1 MATQQHPAFDP
12 SHPLPPNGALRNSG
26 WKKDYCGSTA
36 KRENVS
42 FDQLWLGAILEA
54 QSWKA
59 REEKVRI
66 PAFEAKWDKTKESI
80 ETKAQVLRN
89 VTIAGNQL
97 QGDAEILLGNSTG
110 LRQALQ
116 QTKLPIRKAGELP
129 QVQLDE
135 STILPRAYA
144 AVASYLQAV
153 GYEFEEQTFEQYFAA
168 IQESVAFEMRE
179 LWQLRAFAKMVL
191 LESVAA
197 LAERMEPAAYLRS
210 EDSAKATA
218 PVTAEG
224 SGAASLSTLVASMRR
239 IDGADWNE
247 IFEHVN
253 AVEQILRRDPRD
265 AYASMDF
272 ESRDNYRQTIAQ
284 LAKRAKTSEQEVA
297 RRAIELAR
305 PIHASPNVRVRERQ
319 SHVGYYL
326 VGDGRK
332 ELEQA
337 IGYRPTMAER
347 TQRLLKRWPDFSYIL
362 GIELLTLALMATVVL
377 GGKPKV
383 SGWIVVALF
392 LLPAAECAVAL
403 MNQVATTLFQP
414 KSLPKLD
421 FSKGVPAE
429 FTTMVVVPTLLTSE
443 EQMGRAVRDLEIRFL
458 ANRDANIHFALLTDP
473 PDAGQQ
479 FDDKDKLA
487 DSCSHLIDAMNAKY
501 AAEGK
506 GSFFLFHRHR
516 AYNPSEG
523 IWMAWERK
531 RGKLLDFNKLL
542 VGSSDNF
549 PVKAGN
555 LSLLPSVKYVITL
568 DSDTQLPRDAA
579 HRLAGAIA
587 HPLNRAV
594 IDSETN
600 TVVDGYGILQP
611 RVDISIQ
618 SAGRSRLASI
628 FSADAGFDIYAR
640 AASDVYQDLFD
651 EGSFTGKGIYE
662 VETFQQV
669 LEHRFPCN
677 TILSHDMIEGAYARA
692 GLVSDIE
699 VVDDY
704 PSHMSAFSRR
714 KHRWVRGDWQIIF
727 WLLPRVPDFFGKS
740 VRNPL
745 SVISRWK
752 ILDNLRRSLTEIA
765 TFVMLLSG
773 WLLFP
778 ERTLY
783 WTLAT
788 LAVIALPTYWQ
799 FAMSIL
805 RGGKALFTGI
815 FWKNWAADFGISQ
828 ANLFMRVASLCHQSL
843 ITLDAIVRS
852 VVRMTVT
859 HERLLEWETSAEAE
873 SSYGKKSPVEIY
885 LQVIPW
891 LTFLIGVFIALERKE
906 AFLVAL
912 PLLVL
917 WGLSKPVEQWF
928 DLPAKTGDTKID
940 AENKALLR
948 HSALRTWRLFREFS
962 TAEEN
967 WLIPDTIQKPETLVI
982 HRISTTNLGL
992 LLNSRLAA
1000 ADLGFLTV
1008 PEFVTDTER
1017 TFDSIDRMPKLNGQ
1031 MYNWYDNFTLEAVKP
1046 RFISAVDNGNLVC
1059 ALWTVKQGCLGAVRE
1074 PIFRAEILQGV
1085 RDHLDTI
1092 EELFRAEGQDD
1103 SLLAAVRE
1111 MKQRIGSLGTSPA
1124 TWLDGLTGCER
1135 VIVALAKK
1143 LSSDA
1148 IESEARWWVYELRLR
1163 ISHLES
1169 LVYDFAPW
1177 LQPQFAKC
1185 CADPAISEI
1194 TQPEKLTLEA
1204 LPKICHTLDQK
1215 IWRVL
1220 EEGGSNIESRSA
1232 LQLLRSA
1239 VARTSSIAK
1248 SVTTRLDRLAER
1260 ADALAKS
1267 MDFKFFLDSKKK
1279 LLYTGFNVEEGK
1291 FTPSHY
1297 DLLASEVRAGV
1308 FAAIAK
1314 GEIPQES
1321 WMALERRM
1329 TSYENEHVLLS
1340 WTGTMF
1346 EYLMPLLWMKTY
1358 SNTILERTTRAAVR
1372 SQKKYAALKGI
1383 PWGISEASC
1392 SKINSAGHYHYEAF
1406 GVPGLAVSRDL
1417 SRDLVVSPYSS
1428 FLSLL
1433 VDFKSALENIRQ
1445 LKELGLL
1452 GTYGF
1457 FESADFTPSR
1467 LSDGN
1472 KFEIERCWLAH
1483 HQAMSLMSVANLLC
1497 DGSSQRR
1504 FHAEPMVA
1512 ATERLLHE
1520 KAPRTS
1526 QFEASGA
1533 AEDIE
1538 TETGEAKELAKAGQE
1553 NWGVAPKLNTAA

>member
-1 MATQQHPAFDP
+1 
-12 SHPLPPNGALRNSG
+12 
-26 WKKDYCGSTA
+26 
-36 KRENVS
+36 
-42 FDQLWLGAILEA
+42 
-54 QSWKA
+54 
-59 REEKVRI
+59 
-66 PAFEAKWDKTKESI
+66 
-80 ETKAQVLRN
+80 
-89 VTIAGNQL
+89 
-97 QGDAEILLGNSTG
+97 
-110 LRQALQ
+110 
-116 QTKLPIRKAGELP
+116 
-129 QVQLDE
+129 
-135 STILPRAYA
+135 
-144 AVASYLQAV
+144 
-153 GYEFEEQTFEQYFAA
+153 
-168 IQESVAFEMRE
+168 
-179 LWQLRAFAKMVL
+179 
-191 LESVAA
+191 
-197 LAERMEPAAYLRS
+197 
-210 EDSAKATA
+210 
-218 PVTAEG
+218 
-224 SGAASLSTLVASMRR
+224 
-239 IDGADWNE
+239 
-247 IFEHVN
+247 
-253 AVEQILRRDPRD
+253 
-265 AYASMDF
+265 
-272 ESRDNYRQTIAQ
+272 
-284 LAKRAKTSEQEVA
+284 
-297 RRAIELAR
+297 
-305 PIHASPNVRVRERQ
+305 
-319 SHVGYYL
+319 
-326 VGDGRK
+326 
-332 ELEQA
+332 
-337 IGYRPTMAER
+337 
-347 TQRLLKRWPDFSYIL
+347 
-362 GIELLTLALMATVVL
+362 VVL
-377 GGKPKV
+377 GAKPKV

-403 MNQVATTLFQP
+403 VNQLATTLFRP
-414 KSLPKLD
+414 KALPKLD
-421 FSKGVPAE
+421 FSKGVPTE

-443 EQMGRAVRDLEIRFL
+443 EQMTRAVRDLEIRYL

-487 DSCSHLIDAMNAKY
+487 GECAHLIEAMNAKY
-501 AAEGK
+501 AAEAK

-542 VGSSDNF
+542 LGTSDNF

-555 LSLLPSVKYVITL
+555 LALLPSVKYVITL

-587 HPLNRAV
+587 HPLNRA
-594 IDSETN
+594 IIEAETN

-618 SAGRSRLASI
+618 SANRSRLAAI

-778 ERTLY
+778 GKALY

-788 LAVIALPTYWQ
+788 LAVIALPTYSQ
-799 FAMSIL
+799 FAMSVL
-805 RGGKALFTGI
+805 RAGRALFTGI
-815 FWKNWAADFGISQ
+815 FWRNLAADFGISQ
-828 ANLFMRVASLCHQSL
+828 VNLFLRIASLCHQSL
-843 ITLDAIVRS
+843 ITMDAIVRS

-859 HERLLEWETSAEAE
+859 HERLLEWETAAEAE
-873 SSYGKKSPVEIY
+873 SSYGKRSPVEVY

-891 LTFLIGVFIALERKE
+891 LAFLIGLFVAIERKE
-906 AFLVAL
+906 ALLVAL

-917 WGLSKPVEQWF
+917 WGLSKPIEQWF
-928 DLPAKTGDTKID
+928 DLPARTEDTKID

-948 HSALRTWRLFREFS
+948 LSALRTWRLFREFS

-967 WLIPDTIQKPETLVI
+967 WLIPDTVQKPESLVV

-1000 ADLGFLTV
+1000 VDLGFLTV

-1017 TFDSIDRMPKLNGQ
+1017 TFDSIDRMPKMNGQ
-1031 MYNWYDNFTLEAVKP
+1031 MYNWYDNFTLEACKP
-1046 RFISAVDNGNLVC
+1046 RFVSAVDNGNLVC
-1059 ALWTVKQGCLGAVRE
+1059 ALWTVKQGCLGAINE
-1074 PIFRAEILQGV
+1074 PIFRPEILQGV

-1092 EELFRAEGQDD
+1092 EEVFRAEGQDD

-1111 MKQRIGSLGTSPA
+1111 MKQRIGSLGSSPA
-1124 TWLDGLTGCER
+1124 TWLEGLTGCER

-1185 CADPAISEI
+1185 CADPAILEI
-1194 TQPEKLTLEA
+1194 TQPEKLTLET

-1220 EEGGSNIESRSA
+1220 EEGGSNVESRSA

-1239 VARTSSIAK
+1239 VTRTSSIAK
-1248 SVTTRLDRLAER
+1248 SIATRLDRLAER
-1260 ADALAKS
+1260 AHALAKS
-1267 MDFKFFLDSKKK
+1267 MDFKFFLDPKKK
-1279 LLYTGFNVEEGK
+1279 LLFTGYNAEEGK

-1314 GEIPQES
+1314 DEIPQES

-1358 SNTILERTTRAAVR
+1358 PNTILDQTARGAVR
-1372 SQKKYAALKGI
+1372 GQRKYAELKSI

-1392 SKINSAGHYHYEAF
+1392 AKINAAGHYHYEAF

-1417 SRDLVVSPYSS
+1417 SRDLVVSPYST
-1428 FLSLL
+1428 FLSLM
-1433 VDFKSALENIRQ
+1433 VDSKSALENIRK

-1452 GTYGF
+1452 GAYGF
-1457 FESADFTPSR
+1457 YESADFTPSR

-1483 HQAMSLMSVANLLC
+1483 HQGMSLMSVANLLC

-1526 QFEASGA
+1526 QFETAGA

-1538 TETGEAKELAKAGQE
+1538 TEAEGAKGTAKAGQE
-1553 NWGVAPKLNTAA
+1553 NWGIAPKFNTAA